1 MQGQGS
7 FSQAE
12 YAGKKKQTRRDS
24 FLAELEAVPGCCTL
38 PCMHILFAGA
48 HEHPAYD
55 EHRRAPR
62 QEADVPIDAVLDRNQ
77 FRGGLPYYDI
87 TIWPLRAGSGVMGGT
102 RATVQVGGTA
112 STERR

>member
-1 MQGQGS
+1 MMNI
-7 FSQAE
+7 A
-12 YAGKKKQTRRDS
+12 
-24 FLAELEAVPGCCTL
+24 
-38 PCMHILFAGA
+38 
-48 HEHPAYD
+48 
-55 EHRRAPR
+55 APHAR
-62 QEADVPIDAVLDRNQ
+62 KPMFIIDAVLDRNQ